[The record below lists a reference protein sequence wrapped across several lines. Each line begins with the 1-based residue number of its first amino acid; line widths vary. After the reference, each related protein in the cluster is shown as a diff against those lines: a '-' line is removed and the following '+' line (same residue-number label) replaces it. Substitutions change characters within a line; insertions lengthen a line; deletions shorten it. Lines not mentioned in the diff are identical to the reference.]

1 MDSGLP
7 VKDVGLSVDTG
18 LSYSEDDYQGH
29 RAASIYVGFQVPVV
43 DRSGSNG
50 HADNAHATSSGSN
63 SPNQNNHR
71 SSHHKS
77 GHHKHRHHH
86 HHHHHHHKRS
96 GEKSSKSTD
105 NTPSPPA
112 EEPGGKDAPP
122 SQRVQFILG
131 GEGEDDDEH
140 CPHQLFTE
148 MDELRTDVDG
158 VAEWKETARWVK
170 FEEDVDEG
178 GERWSKPHV
187 ATLSLHSLF
196 ELRNCLTKKTVLLDV
211 EATSMETIANLI
223 VEQPLNSSLT
233 QEQKEKVI
241 DHLVNLRHHHQ
252 HDKKPSGIRK
262 ESKGFRSLAEI
273 GKKASI
279 GGVPASAT
287 VPNLQAHKTSVGA
300 KGIVDSSL
308 KVQSSSQSN
317 LDQMKSALK
326 GQSPLTIKESPGGS
340 GSIPVSPSEV
350 TKMQDKMTA
359 NPSSFGSI
367 KDFIHKSES
376 QAKFNK
382 AFMRKIPHG
391 TEAHNVLVGEVDF
404 LTEDQQIAA
413 FLRLDK
419 PVHFGNLTEV
429 PIPTRFL
436 FILLGGKQDDS
447 QRFHEIG
454 RSIATLMAD
463 ELFHTVA
470 YRAKNR
476 ADLLSGIDEFLDQVT
491 VLPPG
496 EWDPSIRIE
505 PPPSVPSQKERMT
518 SKLSSASL
526 SNGDRKPGSDP
537 VGSPIK
543 EEEDPIDNWA
553 SMGLVKTG
561 RLFGGLINDI
571 RRKAPHYVSDY
582 RDGLSIQ
589 CVASFFYLY
598 FACLTPI
605 VTFGGLL
612 SDATGKNM
620 GAIESLL
627 SGVICGVIFNMFA
640 GQPLSI
646 LGSTGPVLVFESITF
661 QFCDTYELD
670 YMSFRFWIGIWTAFI
685 LLLMVA
691 FDLSYLVCYIT
702 RFTEE
707 SFATLI
713 ALIFIQKAFSK
724 LFHIRDANAVHMGV
738 DKLQLPFARESLSC
752 SCVPKGFSPNS
763 SSSTA
768 AVAAALSSSLSSSN
782 ATAFLDNS
790 TAAASSALT
799 IPIDLTKYENVTF
812 YECLK
817 HLNGTV
823 EPESCLEF
831 KYVPDVFFLSVI
843 LFFGTFAMAFALKY
857 SRNTGFFPTRVRVLL
872 SDFSVIIAIVTFV
885 LIDWSVSLPT
895 PKLEVPF
902 KFEPTNAGERDWVIN
917 PLKNEHWT
925 IAAAVIPAMLA
936 TILIFMDQQITAVI
950 VNRREHLLKK
960 GCGYHLDLL
969 LVGALIFVNSIF
981 GLPWFVAAT
990 VLSITYVQSLRL
1002 ESECAAPGEKPR
1014 FLGVREN
1021 RLTGVLIFTFI
1032 GVSVFMA
1039 RVLRLIPM
1047 PVLYGVFL
1055 YMGVSSLKG
1064 IQLIDRLLLIF
1075 MPNKYQPDY
1084 MYLRNVR
1091 TKRVHFFTFFQ
1102 VICLAALWVIKSFNE
1117 TSILFPIMILALVGV
1132 RKMLELIFSKHEL
1145 SELDDIMP
1153 EFHKKEEAE
1162 KLVSDVKEDGK
1173 PEEKDAK
1180 SDETDS
1186 FIKNKQRDINIT
1198 DEICKT
1204 SNWKRLNG
1212 KSSDR
1217 EKKSDNHKKH
1227 RNHHSSSRSRKNGTA
1242 DVKRDPE
1249 A

>member
-43 DRSGSNG
+43 DKSASNG
-50 HADNAHATSSGSN
+50 HAEGSSGNN
-63 SPNQNNHR
+63 SPATNNHR

-86 HHHHHHHKRS
+86 HHHHHKRS
-96 GEKSSKSTD
+96 GDKSVKSSD
-105 NTPSPPA
+105 NAPSSPK
-112 EEPGGKDAPP
+112 EEPDGSDAPP

-131 GEGEDDDEH
+131 GEVEGDDDH
-140 CPHQLFTE
+140 SPHQLFTE

-196 ELRNCLTKKTVLLDV
+196 ELRNCLTKKTVLLDA
-211 EATSMETIANLI
+211 EATTMETIANLI
-223 VEQPLNSSLT
+223 VDQPQNASLT
-233 QEQKEKVI
+233 REQKDKVI

-252 HDKKPSGIRK
+252 HDKKPSSSIKK
-262 ESKGFRSLAEI
+262 ESKGLRSLAEI
-273 GKKASI
+273 GKKSSI
-279 GGVPASAT
+279 GGVPSSAT
-287 VPNLQAHKTSVGA
+287 VPNLQAHKTSVA
-300 KGIVDSSL
+300 TKGIVDSTL

-317 LDQMKSALK
+317 LDQMKAVFK
-326 GQSPLTIKESPGGS
+326 GQSPSSDTPPSGS
-340 GSIPVSPSEV
+340 GSIPVSPTDKAQE
-350 TKMQDKMTA
+350 KMTG

-367 KDFIHKSES
+367 KDVLHKSES

-404 LTEDQQIAA
+404 LSADQQIAA
-413 FLRLDK
+413 FVRLDK

-454 RSIATLMAD
+454 RSIATLMSD

-470 YRAKNR
+470 YRSKNR
-476 ADLLSGIDEFLDQVT
+476 ADILSGIDEFLDQVT

-526 SNGDRKPGSDP
+526 SNGDRKPGADP
-537 VGSPIK
+537 TASPIK

-553 SMGLVKTG
+553 AMGLVKSG

-571 RRKAPHYVSDY
+571 RRKAPHYVSDFK
-582 RDGLSIQ
+582 DGLSIQ

-661 QFCDTYELD
+661 QFCDTYGLD
-670 YMSFRFWIGIWTAFI
+670 YMSFRFWIGMWTAVI

-724 LFHIRDANAVHMGV
+724 LFHIGDANAVQMGV
-738 DKLQLPFARESLSC
+738 SKPLLPFSRESLSC
-752 SCVPKGFSPNS
+752 SCVPKGNS
-763 SSSTA
+763 SSSFSSPP
-768 AVAAALSSSLSSSN
+768 VAAAFTSSSSSSSSSSSIS
-782 ATAFLDNS
+782 AFLENS
-790 TAAASSALT
+790 TAAASSALA
-799 IPIDLTKYENVTF
+799 IPLDLSKYENVT
-812 YECLK
+812 YYQCTEY
-817 HLNGTV
+817 LNATV
-823 EPESCLEF
+823 EPESCHDVLGH
-831 KYVPDVFFLSVI
+831 VPDVFFLSVI
-843 LFFGTFAMAFALKY
+843 LFFGTFALAFALKY

-872 SDFSVIIAIVTFV
+872 SDFSVIIAIITFV
-885 LIDWSVSLPT
+885 LVDWHFSLPT

-917 PLKNEHWT
+917 PLKNRHWT
-925 IAAAVIPAMLA
+925 IAAAVIPALLA

-969 LVGALIFVNSIF
+969 LVGSLIFVNSIF

-1032 GVSVFMA
+1032 GVSVFLA

-1102 VICLAALWVIKSFNE
+1102 VLCLAALWVIKSFKE

-1132 RKMLELIFSKHEL
+1132 RKMLEIIFTKHEL

-1173 PEEKDAK
+1173 LEEEKDAK
-1180 SDETDS
+1180 CDETDS

-1212 KSSDR
+1212 KS
-1217 EKKSDNHKKH
+1217 EEINKKSDNHKKH
-1227 RNHHSSSRSRKNGTA
+1227 RSHHSRSRKNGGV
-1242 DVKRDPE
+1242 DMKRDSE

>member
-29 RAASIYVGFQVPVV
+29 RAASIYVGFQVPVR
-43 DRSGSNG
+43 DRSSSVSRADSS
-50 HADNAHATSSGSN
+50 HANTSGNHSQN
-63 SPNQNNHR
+63 TNNHR

-86 HHHHHHHKRS
+86 HHHHHKKS
-96 GEKSSKSTD
+96 GEKVSKSND
-105 NTPSPPA
+105 NTPSPPP
-112 EEPGGKDAPP
+112 EEADGKDVNGKDAPP
-122 SQRVQFILG
+122 AQRVQFILG
-131 GEGEDDDEH
+131 GEGDDDDEH

-170 FEEDVDEG
+170 FEEDVEEG

-196 ELRNCLTKKTVLLDV
+196 ELRNCLTKKTVLLDA
-211 EATSMETIANLI
+211 EATSMETVANLI
-223 VEQPLNSSLT
+223 VEQPQNSSLT
-233 QEQKEKVI
+233 IEQKEKLI

-252 HDKKPSGIRK
+252 HDKKPSAIRK
-262 ESKGFRSLAEI
+262 DSKGVRSLAEI
-273 GKKASI
+273 GKKASVG

-287 VPNLQAHKTSVGA
+287 VPNLQAHKTSVGT
-300 KGIVDSSL
+300 KGIVDSTL

-317 LDQMKSALK
+317 LDQMKAVFK
-326 GQSPLTIKESPGGS
+326 GHSPLAAGGS
-340 GSIPVSPSEV
+340 PSGSRSIPVSPSDIKAQE
-350 TKMQDKMTA
+350 KMTA

-367 KDFIHKSES
+367 KDMIHKSES

-404 LTEDQQIAA
+404 LSPDQQIAA
-413 FLRLDK
+413 FVRLDK
-419 PVHFGNLTEV
+419 PVYFGNLTEV

-526 SNGDRKPGSDP
+526 TNGDRKPGADP

-571 RRKAPHYVSDY
+571 RRKAPHYLSDY
-582 RDGLSIQ
+582 RDGISIQ
-589 CVASFFYLY
+589 CIASFFYLY

-627 SGVICGVIFNMFA
+627 SGVICGVTFHMFA

-661 QFCDTYELD
+661 QFCHTYGLD
-670 YMSFRFWIGIWTAFI
+670 YMSFRFWIGVWTAFI

-724 LFHIRDANAVHMGV
+724 LFHIRDANAVHMGAE
-738 DKLQLPFARESLSC
+738 KLQLPFYRESLSC
-752 SCVPKGFSPNS
+752 SCVPKGLSPNS
-763 SSSTA
+763 SSSIE
-768 AVAAALSSSLSSSN
+768 AVAAALSSSSN
-782 ATAFLDNS
+782 STAFLN
-790 TAAASSALT
+790 TTAASSLE
-799 IPIDLTKYENVTF
+799 LSKYKNVTF
-812 YECLK
+812 YECLE

-823 EPESCLEF
+823 VPESCLDF

-843 LFFGTFAMAFALKY
+843 LFFGTFALAFALKY

-885 LIDWSVSLPT
+885 LIDWSISLPT

-902 KFEPTNAGERDWVIN
+902 KFEPTNAEERDWVIK
-917 PLKNEHWT
+917 PFKNANWA

-969 LVGALIFVNSIF
+969 LVGTLIFVNSIF

-1002 ESECAAPGEKPR
+1002 ESECAAPGEKPQ

-1021 RLTGVLIFTFI
+1021 RLTGILIFTFI

-1039 RVLRLIPM
+1039 RLLRIIPM

-1055 YMGVSSLKG
+1055 FMGVSSLKG

-1091 TKRVHFFTFFQ
+1091 TKRVHYFTFFQ
-1102 VICLAALWVIKSFNE
+1102 VICLVALWVIKSFKE

-1132 RKMLELIFSKHEL
+1132 RKMLELIFTKHEL

-1162 KLVSDVKEDGK
+1162 KLVSEVKEDGK
-1173 PEEKDAK
+1173 DEEKAT
-1180 SDETDS
+1180 EIREADS
-1186 FIKNKQRDINIT
+1186 FLKNSQRDINIT

-1212 KSSDR
+1212 KSSDQ
-1217 EKKSDNHKKH
+1217 EKSDNHKKH
-1227 RNHHSSSRSRKNGTA
+1227 RNHHSRSRKNGTA
-1242 DVKRDPE
+1242 DVRRDSE

>member
-7 VKDVGLSVDTG
+7 VKDVGLSVKTG

-29 RAASIYVGFQVPVV
+29 RAASIYVGFQVPVE
-43 DRSGSNG
+43 SKGSSSVLSDG
-50 HADNAHATSSGSN
+50 HHGSSDNN
-63 SPNQNNHR
+63 SPNLNSHR

-86 HHHHHHHKRS
+86 HHHHHKRS
-96 GEKSSKSTD
+96 GDKSGEKANKSNNDDAT
-105 NTPSPPA
+105 
-112 EEPGGKDAPP
+112 EENDGEDAPP

-131 GEGEDDDEH
+131 GGEEDEEH

-158 VAEWKETARWVK
+158 VSEWKETARWVK

-196 ELRNCLTKKTVLLDV
+196 ELRNCLTKQSVLLDV
-211 EATSMETIANLI
+211 EASSLETVANLI
-223 VEQPLNSSLT
+223 VEQPQYSSLT
-233 QEQKEKVI
+233 QEQKSMVCN
-241 DHLVNLRHHHQ
+241 HLVNLRHHHQ
-252 HDKKPSGIRK
+252 HDKKPSTARK
-262 ESKGFRSLAEI
+262 ESKGMRTLSEI
-273 GKKASI
+273 GKKASL
-279 GGVPASAT
+279 GGFSSSAT
-287 VPNLQAHKTSVGA
+287 APNLQAHKTSVTT
-300 KGIVDSSL
+300 KGIIDSTL

-317 LDQMKSALK
+317 IDQLKSALK
-326 GQSPLTIKESPGGS
+326 GGSSTPTSHTPPSGS
-340 GSIPVSPSEV
+340 GSIPVSPSDIKTQEKL
-350 TKMQDKMTA
+350 TG
-359 NPSSFGSI
+359 NPSSFGSV
-367 KDFIHKSES
+367 KDAFLKSES
-376 QAKFNK
+376 SVARFNN
-382 AFMRKIPHG
+382 AFMRKIPPG
-391 TEAHNVLVGEVDF
+391 AEAHNVLVGEVDF
-404 LTEDQQIAA
+404 LSGDQQIVA
-413 FLRLDK
+413 FVRLAK
-419 PVHFGNLTEV
+419 PVHFGDLTEV

-436 FILLGGKQDDS
+436 FILLGAKQDQSNS
-447 QRFHEIG
+447 QRYHEVG
-454 RSIATLMAD
+454 RSIATLMSD
-463 ELFHTVA
+463 ELFHAVA

-476 ADLLSGIDEFLDQVT
+476 ADLLAGIDEFLDQVT

-505 PPPSVPSQKERMT
+505 PPPVVPSQKERMT
-518 SKLSSASL
+518 SKLSTASL
-526 SNGDRKPGSDP
+526 TNGDGKPGGDTS
-537 VGSPIK
+537 GSPT
-543 EEEDPIDNWA
+543 EEEENPVDSWVK
-553 SMGLVKTG
+553 MGLVQSG
-561 RLFGGLINDI
+561 RMFGGLVNDI

-582 RDGLSIQ
+582 KDGISIQ

-612 SDATGKNM
+612 SDATGKYM

-627 SGVICGVIFNMFA
+627 SGVICGVTFHAFA
-640 GQPLSI
+640 GQPLAI
-646 LGSTGPVLVFESITF
+646 LGSTGPVLVFESITY
-661 QFCDTYELD
+661 QFCSTYGLD
-670 YMSFRFWIGIWTAFI
+670 YMSFRFWIGIWTALILFFI
-685 LLLMVA
+685 VA

-738 DKLQLPFARESLSC
+738 DKLQLPFSRESLSC
-752 SCVPKGFSPNS
+752 ACVPKIN

-768 AVAAALSSSLSSSN
+768 VAAAVSASSN
-782 ATAFLDNS
+782 AFLDNS
-790 TAAASSALT
+790 TAAVLS
-799 IPIDLTKYENVTF
+799 IIDLSKFQNVSF
-812 YECLK
+812 YHCLK
-817 HLNGTV
+817 DLDGTV
-823 EPESCLEF
+823 EPISCLQY

-843 LFFGTFAMAFALKY
+843 LFFGTFVLAFALKY
-857 SRNTGFFPTRVRVLL
+857 SRTTSFFPTRIRVLL
-872 SDFSVIIAIVTFV
+872 SDFAVIIAIVTFV
-885 LIDWSVSLPT
+885 LVDWSISLPT

-902 KFEPTNAGERDWVIN
+902 KFEPTNAGQRGWVIN
-917 PLKNEHWT
+917 PLKNKHWT
-925 IAAAVIPAMLA
+925 IAAAIVPAMLA

-969 LVGALIFVNSIF
+969 LVGGLIFVNSIF

-1021 RLTGVLIFTFI
+1021 RLTGILIFIFI
-1032 GVSVFMA
+1032 GLSVFMA
-1039 RVLRLIPM
+1039 RVLQLIPM

-1084 MYLRNVR
+1084 MYLRHVR

-1102 VICLAALWVIKSFNE
+1102 VLCLAALWVIKSFNE
-1117 TSILFPIMILALVGV
+1117 TSILFPVMILALVGI
-1132 RKMLELIFSKHEL
+1132 RKLLELIFSKHEL

-1162 KLVSDVKEDGK
+1162 KLVSDVKDEEGK
-1173 PEEKDAK
+1173 TEEKDEK
-1180 SDETDS
+1180 CDETDA
-1186 FIKNKQRDINIT
+1186 FVGGGKQQDINIT
-1198 DEICKT
+1198 NEICKT
-1204 SNWKRLNG
+1204 SNWKILNG
-1212 KSSDR
+1212 GKKGDDVK
-1217 EKKSDNHKKH
+1217 EKDGHKKRKH
-1227 RNHHSSSRSRKNGTA
+1227 HHSRNRKNGTTK
-1242 DVKRDPE
+1242 DVGDPE